1 MTAKKST
8 NRLLIE
14 HVAVRLGTLLDRFV
28 FLGGAA
34 TDLFITDPAAPGLRG
49 TLDVDVLVEVLSRG
63 AYYRLEDELRSIG
76 FVKVQEEDAPL
87 CRWLVEGVKVDVMP
101 TETEI
106 IGFSNRWYP
115 QALRTARK
123 FRLTEDMEIRLV
135 TPPCFL
141 ATKLEAF
148 FNRGQGDYAGSH
160 DMEDIITLIDGRPE
174 LIEEV
179 ALAPEDL
186 RIYLVEEFG
195 RLVRNGAFLDS
206 LAGHLPPDAANQA
219 RVPIVRSRITKLAGD
234 FR

>member
-1 MTAKKST
+1 MVAKKSL
-8 NRLLIE
+8 NIVLIE
-14 HVAVRLGTLLDRFV
+14 RVAIRLGSLLDRFV

-34 TDLFITDPAAPGLRG
+34 TDLFITDPAAPGIRR
-49 TLDVDVLVEVLSRG
+49 TLDVDVIVEVLSRS

-76 FVKVQEEDAPL
+76 FVKEQEEGAPL

-115 QALRTARK
+115 QALRTSRK

-141 ATKLEAF
+141 ATKLEAY
-148 FNRGQGDYAGSH
+148 FNRGKGDYAASH
-160 DMEDIITLIDGRPE
+160 DMEDIITIIDGRPE

-186 RIYLVEEFG
+186 RVYLVEAFSKFE
-195 RLVRNGAFLDS
+195 RDKAFLDS

-219 RVPIVRSRITKLAGD
+219 RVPIVRSRITKLGGD